1 MYVVF
6 RLSLEDNLCLQHFN
20 LSTWYSCTWCCKC
33 LFLILEF
40 LKNRNSADGQ
50 LQWQRHRNDLGVEVE
65 EVIVVEEVMVVE
77 VEAVG
82 LAVEVAGGEDVAAME
97 DMVVVEVVIVKGV
110 HMVVVVAMAGE
121 VDTTMAVDQAT
132 NVCFY

>member
-1 MYVVF
+1 M
-6 RLSLEDNLCLQHFN
+6 
-20 LSTWYSCTWCCKC
+20 
-33 LFLILEF
+33 
-40 LKNRNSADGQ
+40 
-50 LQWQRHRNDLGVEVE
+50 
-65 EVIVVEEVMVVE
+65 VEEVMVVE

-132 NVCFY
+132 NVSFC